1 MSNHQLKQFI
11 MKTKKFPNFPV
22 TIKSLMILPLIIFL
36 FVAILSCS
44 TKRKAVASK
53 TKATP
58 TSSIT
63 SNNLNKEVIDEDT
76 PFVVVEEM
84 PVFPGGDSLLL
95 KYIAQNTK
103 YPEVSKTK
111 KIEGR
116 VIVRFCVTKVG
127 GVDRISVLK
136 GVDPEIDSEALRV
149 VGTLP
154 AFKPGRQGGK
164 AVPVW
169 YMVPITFSLK

>member
-1 MSNHQLKQFI
+1 MI
-11 MKTKKFPNFPV
+11 MKTKKNPNSPV
-22 TIKSLMILPLIIFL
+22 NIKLVMILPIIIFL
-36 FVAILSCS
+36 LVAFLSCS
-44 TKRKAVASK
+44 TKRKAFSSQTQV
-53 TKATP
+53 TP
-58 TSSIT
+58 PPSLT

-103 YPEVSKTK
+103 YPEVSKAK
-111 KIEGR
+111 KIEGK

-127 GVDRISVLK
+127 SVDRISVLK
-136 GVDPEIDSEALRV
+136 GVDPEIDSEAQRV

-169 YMVPITFSLK
+169 YMVPITFALK

>member
-1 MSNHQLKQFI
+1 
-11 MKTKKFPNFPV
+11 
-22 TIKSLMILPLIIFL
+22 MILPVTVFVLISFS
-36 FVAILSCS
+36 SCS
-44 TKRKAVASK
+44 SSKKARTSQTQAVL
-53 TKATP
+53 TP
-58 TSSIT
+58 PLT

-103 YPEVSKTK
+103 YPEVSKAK
-111 KIEGR
+111 KIEGK

-136 GVDPEIDSEALRV
+136 GVDPEIDSEAVIV

-169 YMVPITFSLK
+169 YMIPITFALK